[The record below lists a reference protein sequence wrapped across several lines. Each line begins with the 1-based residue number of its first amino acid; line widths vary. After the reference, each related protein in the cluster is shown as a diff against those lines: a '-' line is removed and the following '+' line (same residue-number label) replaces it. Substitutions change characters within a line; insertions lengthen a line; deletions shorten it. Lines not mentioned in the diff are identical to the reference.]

1 MPSVNQG
8 LERVIELKL
17 LPEIVLEIR
26 RYMNDSPG
34 DIQH

>member
-26 RYMNDSPG
+26 RFMNDSSG
-34 DIQH
+34 ENQH